1 MRIPRSLTMF
11 RCYPAVLATMLSLAA
26 SSAIAQTPASPASLI
41 EGAQSR
47 LTGDSTLDDAQ
58 RETAK
63 GLLDGA
69 KADQASIERF
79 MAETERLRR
88 EAEAAPED
96 ARQLERA
103 LAVQRDDDL
112 STWIRALPRNA
123 DAETLEQLLT
133 REGETLSALFA
144 EMEQASAALAD
155 SQARPVQ
162 NAETLVALRQD
173 VEQLSSTPVPSD
185 EPAALAQAR
194 TLANDAKRRVREAE
208 IQLRQTEQDT
218 AAARQSLLE
227 LRVRELRHR
236 LFRWA
241 PRLDILKDRLADR
254 SRAELAGQAE
264 QLAERETALQP
275 DGGARAEMASANA
288 DVGRELVD
296 NNDRLVR
303 ERDELLETTRVR
315 AGTRQ
320 ALRDTRTRLEL
331 GGDNETVGLLL
342 RSERVKLVP
351 PARLS
356 RRLDEIRHDLTE
368 ARLRLATIAQAQRE
382 SGDQDSTLAAVRAD
396 RDIASDDDAP
406 VADADAEIGP
416 LLRERIELLGQLE
429 NLVRRR
435 VATLERSESTHAE
448 LLADTRELSQIL
460 DERLLWIPSHTPVE
474 TTWIASLSAG
484 IYDLIKPARFV
495 TTGKLLA
502 RSAQDR
508 PLAHLGSLALVIVL
522 FLFRWRAR
530 PHLEQ
535 LSQPGQSVRTD
546 DYRHTGRALG
556 WTLLA
561 ALPWATACFLLG
573 LLLQGV
579 GESGKYSD
587 SLGRT
592 LLNVAVMILVLD
604 FLRWLSIERGLAHA
618 HFRWTR
624 PRRQTLQVWL
634 PRITWVVLPAQ
645 FIIALAFI
653 RNQDL
658 AISTQAR
665 VAIVLLCL
673 FVAWAMWRMLAA
685 GALWMPRGTQPE
697 PSTRRK
703 VLRVAVTA
711 VLVMTALLALVGYV
725 YSAGILVESYSRT
738 AGLVTAVA
746 IVHGMV
752 ARWFLLGERR
762 LALRRAEQK
771 RAAERADAE
780 ASGDGD
786 TGPDIV
792 DEPVALESISAQ
804 TQRLLRALT
813 LTLLVLGVLWTWSPV
828 LPALAYLDQI
838 QLWQYSDPANAA
850 TGGGMV
856 TLLALIA
863 GVVILALTFIATR
876 NLPGLIELGLL
887 SRINID
893 AASRYA
899 ITSIARYA
907 IVMVG
912 VIAGLG
918 LLGLRW
924 SQLQWLAAGLTVGL
938 GFGLQEIFA
947 NFVSGLILLFE
958 RPFRIGD
965 QITIGEFT
973 GTVSRIR
980 TRATTLQDGEGRE
993 IVVPNKSF
1001 ITGQLINWTLSD
1013 TVTQVGTAIGVAY
1026 GSDVDKVHAL
1036 LLKAARENPRVLD
1049 DPAPASWFQS
1059 FADGALNFELKV
1071 SVGSLADRGAV
1082 KNELNARIATLLAD
1096 NGIALAS
1103 PQMDLRVREMPPP
1116 SSPAIAEA
1124 NAPAR
1129 PQPESGQAPA

>member
-1 MRIPRSLTMF
+1 
-11 RCYPAVLATMLSLAA
+11 MLFMLGLLLGTL
-26 SSAIAQTPASPASLI
+26 SAYAQTPASSSSSI
-41 EGAQSR
+41 EAARSR
-47 LTGDSTLDDAQ
+47 VMADTALDDAQ
-58 RETAK
+58 REAAK

-69 KADQASIERF
+69 ATDQKSIERF
-79 MAETERLRR
+79 DTEIARMRR
-88 EAEAAPED
+88 EAEAAPEET
-96 ARQLERA
+96 RQLERA

-112 STWIRALPRNA
+112 GGWIRALPRNA
-123 DAETLEQLLT
+123 SAETLESLLT
-133 REGETLSALFA
+133 RESETLSTVFA

-155 SQARPVQ
+155 AQARPIQ
-162 NAETLVALRQD
+162 NAETMVTLRQEL
-173 VEQLSSTPVPSD
+173 EQLTTTPPTD
-185 EPAALAQAR
+185 EPPVLAQAR
-194 TLANDAKRRVREAE
+194 ALANDAKRRAREAE
-208 IQLRQTEQDT
+208 IQLHQAEQDT

-241 PRLDILKDRLADR
+241 PRLDILKDRLADQ
-254 SRAELAGQAE
+254 SRAELARQSERLVEAQAA
-264 QLAERETALQP
+264 LAPE
-275 DGGARAEMASANA
+275 GGSRAEIATANA
-288 DVGRELVD
+288 DVGRELFE
-296 NNDRLVR
+296 NNDSLVR
-303 ERDELLETTRVR
+303 ERDELLETLRTR
-315 AGTRQ
+315 ATTRQ

-351 PARLS
+351 TVRLS
-356 RRLDEIRHDLTE
+356 RRLDEIRRELTE

-382 SGDQDSTLAAVRAD
+382 SGDQDSTLAALRAD

-406 VADADAEIGP
+406 VADTVESVGP
-416 LLRERIELLGQLE
+416 LLRERIDLLGQLE
-429 NLVRRR
+429 TLVRRR
-435 VATLERSESTHAE
+435 VSTLERSEATYAE
-448 LLADTRELSQIL
+448 LIADTRALVQIL

-474 TTWIASLSAG
+474 MTWLQSLYAG
-484 IYDLIKPARFV
+484 FYDLLKPARFV
-495 TTGKLLA
+495 TTGKLLM

-508 PLAHLGSLALVIVL
+508 PLAHLGSLVLVIVL

-530 PHLEQ
+530 PHLER

-546 DYRHTGRALG
+546 DYRHTLRALG
-556 WTLLA
+556 WTLVA
-561 ALPWATACFLLG
+561 ALPWATAVFLVG

-592 LLNVAVMILVLD
+592 LMNVAMMVLVLD
-604 FLRWLSIERGLAHA
+604 VLRWLSIERGLAHA

-624 PRRQTLQVWL
+624 ARRHTLQTWL
-634 PRITWVVLPAQ
+634 PRLSWVVLPAQ

-665 VAIVLLCL
+665 VAIVLMCL

-703 VLRVAVTA
+703 ILRIAITG
-711 VLVMTALLALVGYV
+711 LLLFTALLALIGYV
-725 YSAGILVESYSRT
+725 YSAGVLVESYSRT
-738 AGLVTAVA
+738 AGLVAAVA
-746 IVHGMV
+746 IMHGMI

-771 RAAERADAE
+771 RAAERAEAE
-780 ASGDGD
+780 AAGDGD

-792 DEPVALESISAQ
+792 DEPIALESISAQ

-813 LTLLVLGVLWTWSPV
+813 MSVLVLGLLWTWSAV
-828 LPALAYLDQI
+828 LPALAYLNEI
-838 QLWQYSDPANAA
+838 QLWQYSDPANTT

-856 TLLALIA
+856 TLLTLIA
-863 GVVILALTFIATR
+863 GCVVLALTFIATR

-1001 ITGQLINWTLSD
+1001 ITGQLINWTLTD
-1013 TVTQVGTAIGVAY
+1013 TITQVGTAVGVAY
-1026 GSDVDKVHAL
+1026 GSDVATVHAL

-1049 DPAPASWFQS
+1049 DPAPGSWFQS

-1082 KNELNARIATLLAD
+1082 KNELNARIAQLLAD

-1103 PQMDLRVREMPPP
+1103 PQMDLRVREMPAPVHP
-1116 SSPAIAEA
+1116 SPVDGTTA
-1124 NAPAR
+1124 NA
-1129 PQPESGQAPA
+1129 G